1 MNPIRNTACLIS
13 LRLLAICLCI
23 GGTSTTLHGAANT
36 PQTITPLFE
45 GLSVPDSVT
54 VFDTD
59 GTAVDLSEQLRTKPT
74 VLVFYRGGWCPYCN
88 QHLSD
93 LAGIETELQSLGYQ
107 IIALSPDSAESLQAH
122 LNKSDVGYTLLSD
135 HERNA
140 SDAFGLTFKVDAS
153 THEMLLGYGIDI
165 EKAAGNSSRELPVPG
180 VFLIRE
186 GRIHLAYVNP
196 DYTIRLS
203 GEVLLAAA
211 RVAAKKE

>member
-1 MNPIRNTACLIS
+1 MNPIRNIACLIS
-13 LRLLAICLCI
+13 LRSLAICLCI
-23 GGTSTTLHGAANT
+23 GWTSAALHGAANT
-36 PQTITPLFE
+36 PQSIAPLFE
-45 GLSVPDSVT
+45 GLAAPESVT

-59 GTAVDLSEQLRTKPT
+59 GAPVDLSEQLKSKPT

-88 QHLSD
+88 QHLSE

-107 IIALSPDSAESLQAH
+107 IIALSPDSSESLQAH

-140 SDAFGLTFKVDAS
+140 SDAFGLTFKVDAD

-211 RVAAKKE
+211 RVAAAKE